1 MDVSDTVLPSVVVV
15 VVTSDPGPELERTL
29 TSVVAQDVRCSL
41 LVIDDASTGDVS
53 ARVAAVAP
61 GAFVK
66 RLPQMVGFAAAANQ
80 VLTAVEGAKFY
91 LVCHDDIDLAP
102 TAVRAMLDE
111 AQRSQAGIVTPKFL
125 ASDNHELLVGMGLAT
140 DRTARPVALV
150 ERRELDQHQH
160 DQERDVA
167 AGSGACLLIR
177 AELFAALRGFDELT
191 TTPPP
196 PTPDEDDRYSLLIHA
211 LSAPELGEDIDLCW
225 RARLRG
231 ARIVVAPA
239 ARVAHAERSHR
250 LPSSSVATMTEGE
263 GQSHIVALNT
273 AIAARTLALRR
284 NRVRT
289 VVSVHGLRRLVPAV
303 FSLVLQWV
311 LLVRRSRGQLVRLTR
326 HVPRQGI
333 GELLKHRSTIQRS
346 RSVTDAQLD
355 RLHLGTLDRWRHSLS
370 AELAEDGAQA
380 WTLAERTVLAGL
392 RRGPGRWIATA
403 GTAFAVIF
411 VVGSRHLIGQRVP
424 VVGQLVPF
432 ASLDQL
438 LRAYGSGW
446 RLVGTGSSA
455 PGPPAMAILA
465 LLRII
470 TFGADGLGR
479 TLVTVGMIPVG
490 VLGAWRL
497 ARRLTQ
503 PQESGGFGD
512 GVGSSGRRGGDQAA
526 IRLRALAGIAGAVAY
541 GACPL
546 PYGALRLGRWD
557 ALLVY
562 GAAPWLLGRLLST
575 SGWAPFSASIP
586 ASRRPSA
593 AAIRVLRGAVPL
605 ALLSAFVPS
614 TFIVMVV
621 MVAGVALGSLLIGER
636 SGITGPLKRATSGLV
651 GAFFLLFPWSFD
663 MLRDRGT
670 LLGGGPVGG
679 PHHAVLL
686 DLLRFHTAPGPAG
699 WLAAALPIAAFI
711 PLLLVGED
719 RLRWTARLW
728 AVAIV
733 ALSVAWAG
741 ERGWLGGF
749 APTTEVVLVPAAL
762 ALALAAALGAAGIVA
777 DLRLQQF
784 GWRQALV
791 GVGAAALVVG
801 ALPTVWGARDGS
813 WGMAHRDHQT
823 ALSWMDDQLAQGGFR
838 ILWLGSARMI
848 PGGGWPLDGRQ
859 GTDQLAWSMSTDAQP
874 DVRTSWPGSMNG
886 GGRLVADDLRLARDD
901 GTFHLGQQFS
911 PMAVRYVVLVE
922 RAAPDRSAT
931 SPLPD
936 SARRML
942 DAQLDLRQLDVSGGL
957 RVYENTTW
965 VPRRSLSSASSAAG
979 AASRPSPVLG
989 GASDGVRISGQ
1000 IPRAGMLRVADTPS
1014 SRWSLHTSADTAVR
1028 TNTATSMDFAVTAAG
1043 PVRLDYQPPRLMRLA
1058 LFVQVGLWVLAGGAA
1073 IGAWRARRRHLAEL
1087 ISLLPPEE
1095 VHDGIE
1101 GAFSV
1106 ERAFADDDSLDAMD
1120 ALDRRPSSEVDR
1132 NDSDLSRRNS
1142 APPKASTRLR
1152 PRLRLAHVGSGAA
1165 PPSADASPREDEE
1178 PVEGTLADELWASWT
1193 TRQGLKNR
1201 TAVSTDAPGPSP
1213 ADSDDSDHIEWPTD
1227 PRHRG
1232 PADSGGPS

>member
-1 MDVSDTVLPSVVVV
+1 MDVSDTDLPSVVVV

-29 TSVVAQDVRCSL
+29 MSVVAQDVRCSL
-41 LVIDDASTGDVS
+41 LVIDDASTVDVS
-53 ARVAAVAP
+53 ARVATAAP

-66 RLPQMVGFAAAANQ
+66 RLTPMVGFAAAANQ

-91 LVCHDDIDLAP
+91 LICHDDVDLAP
-102 TAVRAMLDE
+102 SAVRAMLDE
-111 AQRSQAGIVTPKFL
+111 AQRCQAGIVTPKFV
-125 ASDNHELLVGMGLAT
+125 ASDDHERLVGMGLAT

-167 AGSGACLLIR
+167 AGSGACMLIR
-177 AELFAALRGFDELT
+177 ADLFTALRGFDELT
-191 TTPPP
+191 TVAAR
-196 PTPDEDDRYSLLIHA
+196 PTPNGDPRNSLLVRA

-239 ARVAHAERSHR
+239 ARVAHAERPHR
-250 LPSSSVATMTEGE
+250 LPAASVAGMTDSE
-263 GQSHIVALNT
+263 GQAHIIALNT
-273 AIAARTLALRR
+273 ATAARTLAIRR

-289 VVSVHGLRRLVPAV
+289 VVSVHGVRRLVPAV

-311 LLVRRSRGQLVRLTR
+311 LLIRRSRGQLVRLTR
-326 HVPRQGI
+326 LVPRQG
-333 GELLKHRSTIQRS
+333 LATLRNHRRTVQRT

-355 RLHLGTLDRWRHSLS
+355 RLHLGSLDRWRHSLS
-370 AELAEDGAQA
+370 ADLAQDGAQA

-403 GTAFAVIF
+403 ATLFTVVFA
-411 VVGSRHLIGQRVP
+411 VGSRHLIAQRVP

-455 PGPPAMAILA
+455 PGPPALAILA

-470 TFGADGLGR
+470 TLGADGIGR
-479 TLVTVGMIPVG
+479 TLLTLGMIPMG

-497 ARRLTQ
+497 ARRLTVSN
-503 PQESGGFGD
+503 ELGGLVD
-512 GVGSSGRRGGDQAA
+512 GGGSVGRRASDQASDQGQGA

-575 SGWAPFSASIP
+575 SGWSPFP
-586 ASRRPSA
+586 AEDRRAAEPRRPRMLA
-593 AAIRVLRGAVPL
+593 AAINVLRGAVPL

-614 TFIVMVV
+614 TFIVVVIMVV
-621 MVAGVALGSLLIGER
+621 GLGLGSLLIGEH
-636 SGITGPLKRATSGLV
+636 SGMSGPLKQAAGGLV
-651 GAFFLLFPWSFD
+651 GAFVLLFPWSFD
-663 MLRDRGT
+663 MLHDRAT

-679 PHHAVLL
+679 RHHAELL

-699 WLAAALPIAAFI
+699 WLAAALPIAAFV

-741 ERGWLGGF
+741 ERGWLGAF

-777 DLRLQQF
+777 DLRRQQF

-801 ALPTVWGARDGS
+801 ALPTIWASHDGS
-813 WGMAHRDHQT
+813 WGMAHGDHRT
-823 ALSWMDDQLAQGGFR
+823 ALAWMDDQLGEGGFR

-874 DVRTSWPGSMNG
+874 DVRTSWPGSMNS
-886 GGRLVADDLRLARDD
+886 GGRLVSEDLGLARDD
-901 GTFHLGQQFS
+901 GTFRLGQQLS

-922 RAAPDRSAT
+922 RASPDRSAT

-936 SARRML
+936 TARRLL

-965 VPRRSLSSASSAAG
+965 VPRRSLDSADNASGAG
-979 AASRPSPVLG
+979 GAGGTPRTVLG

-1000 IPRAGMLRVADTPS
+1000 ISRAGTLRVADTPS
-1014 SRWSLHTSADTAVR
+1014 SRWSLHTGNGKAAR
-1028 TNTATSMDFAVTAAG
+1028 TNTATSMDFVVTAPG
-1043 PVRLDYQPPRLMRLA
+1043 PVRLDYQPPPLLRLA

-1073 IGAWRARRRHLAEL
+1073 IGAWRARRRHLADL
-1087 ISLLPPEE
+1087 VSLLPPAD
-1095 VHDGIE
+1095 VHDGID
-1101 GAFSV
+1101 GPFSV
-1106 ERAFADDDSLDAMD
+1106 ERAFADDDVLEENAT
-1120 ALDRRPSSEVDR
+1120 LDRSASSDAGQAGVHP
-1132 NDSDLSRRNS
+1132 
-1142 APPKASTRLR
+1142 ARLR
-1152 PRLRLAHVGSGAA
+1152 PKLRLVPVGSRSA
-1165 PPSADASPREDEE
+1165 PSADTPLGSDDE
-1178 PVEGTLADELWASWT
+1178 PVEGTLADELWAQWT

-1201 TAVSTDAPGPSP
+1201 TPSASESSIDTD
-1213 ADSDDSDHIEWPTD
+1213 DINWPTD
-1227 PRHRG
+1227 PRSHEPG
-1232 PADSGGPS
+1232 NSGRPS

>member
-1 MDVSDTVLPSVVVV
+1 MDVSDTVLPTVVVV

-29 TSVVAQDVRCSL
+29 TSVVAQDVHCSL
-41 LVIDDASTGDVS
+41 LVIDDSSTVDVS

-66 RLPQMVGFAAAANQ
+66 RLPLMVGFAAAANK

-191 TTPPP
+191 TAPPP
-196 PTPDEDDRYSLLIHA
+196 PTLDADNRYSLLSHA

-231 ARIVVAPA
+231 ARIVVAPG
-239 ARVAHAERSHR
+239 ARVAHAERAHR
-250 LPSSSVATMTEGE
+250 LPSSSVAAMTEDE
-263 GQSHIVALNT
+263 GHSHIVALNT

-303 FSLVLQWV
+303 LSLVLQWV

-333 GELLKHRSTIQRS
+333 GALRKHRIAVQRS

-370 AELAEDGAQA
+370 ADLAEDGAQA

-403 GTAFAVIF
+403 GTVFTVIF
-411 VVGSRHLIGQRVP
+411 VVGSRHLIGQRIP

-446 RLVGTGSSA
+446 RLVVTGSSA

-465 LLRII
+465 LLRIV
-470 TFGADGLGR
+470 TLGADGLGR

-503 PQESGGFGD
+503 PHESSD
-512 GVGSSGRRGGDQAA
+512 GISSSARRAGDQAA

-575 SGWAPFSASIP
+575 SGWAPFSAANP
-586 ASRRPSA
+586 ALRRPSA
-593 AAIRVLRGAVPL
+593 AVIGVLRGAVPL

-614 TFIVMVV
+614 TFIVLAV
-621 MVAGVALGSLLIGER
+621 MVAGLAVGSVLIGER
-636 SGITGPLKRATSGLV
+636 SGISGPLKQAVSALV
-651 GAFFLLFPWSFD
+651 GAFFLLFPWSLD
-663 MLRDRGT
+663 MLRDRAT

-679 PHHAVLL
+679 RHHAELL

-699 WLAAALPIAAFI
+699 WLAVALPVAAFI

-733 ALSVAWAG
+733 SLSVAWAG

-823 ALSWMDDQLAQGGFR
+823 ALSWMDDQLVEGGFR

-848 PGGGWPLDGRQ
+848 PGGGWSLDGRQ

-886 GGRLVADDLRLARDD
+886 GGRLVADDLRLARDNA
-901 GTFHLGQQFS
+901 TFHLGQQFS

-965 VPRRSLSSASSAAG
+965 VPRRTVSSSASLAG
-979 AASRPSPVLG
+979 AAKTPSTVLG

-1000 IPRAGMLRVADTPS
+1000 IPRAGTLRVADTPS
-1014 SRWSLHTSADTAVR
+1014 SRWSLHTSAGTAVR

-1043 PVRLDYQPPRLMRLA
+1043 PVRLDYQPPPLLRLA

-1087 ISLLPPEE
+1087 VSLLPPEE

-1106 ERAFADDDSLDAMD
+1106 ERAFADDDALEAMD
-1120 ALDRRPSSEVDR
+1120 ALDRPTNSEVGRTDAGALGR
-1132 NDSDLSRRNS
+1132 SPSTPNV
-1142 APPKASTRLR
+1142 STRLR
-1152 PRLRLAHVGSGAA
+1152 PKLRLVHSGSGAMT
-1165 PPSADASPREDEE
+1165 PPAESVPGDDEA

-1201 TAVSTDAPGPSP
+1201 TASSSDAPIPSTG
-1213 ADSDDSDHIEWPTD
+1213 DSDDVDDIEWPTD
-1227 PRHRG
+1227 PRRSG
-1232 PADSGGPS
+1232 PSDSGGQS